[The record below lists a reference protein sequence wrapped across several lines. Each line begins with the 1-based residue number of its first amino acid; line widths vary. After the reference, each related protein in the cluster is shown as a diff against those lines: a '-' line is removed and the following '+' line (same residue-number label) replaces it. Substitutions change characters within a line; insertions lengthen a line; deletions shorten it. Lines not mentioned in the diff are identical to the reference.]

1 MQQSFWQRVRNKTG
15 LAISAGL
22 VVLTT
27 IAGAEQYRQEI
38 RGEQDPQQ
46 SRQNASHTAGQVS
59 ALENEVKKAQK
70 RAQLVEKIA
79 DLAEKKLGALEA
91 VVAKKEDQ
99 LEAELKEALRKAQ
112 SAKREVEFAKDER
125 SALETE
131 LKNSLGRA
139 QLTEKDGQLNDPD
152 ADRKPEP
159 RSSEQVFN
167 GESST
172 SATVLRPAT
181 NADPGLSFI
190 SLQENGFPLMQS
202 PDGTQTPAPAL
213 NAETNRPDTQAT
225 APLESST
232 HRQHFA
238 RVTPPMIH
246 NARQKSFVRPK
257 FANTK
262 TRLVALWHQSLARN
276 QRPNA
281 PRILSNSASR
291 DNR

>member
-27 IAGAEQYRQEI
+27 IAGAEQCRQEI

-46 SRQNASHTAGQVS
+46 SRQNASHSAGQVS

-99 LEAELKEALRKAQ
+99 LEAELKEALGQAQ

-159 RSSEQVFN
+159 R
-167 GESST
+167 
-172 SATVLRPAT
+172 
-181 NADPGLSFI
+181 
-190 SLQENGFPLMQS
+190 
-202 PDGTQTPAPAL
+202 
-213 NAETNRPDTQAT
+213 
-225 APLESST
+225 
-232 HRQHFA
+232 
-238 RVTPPMIH
+238 
-246 NARQKSFVRPK
+246 
-257 FANTK
+257 
-262 TRLVALWHQSLARN
+262 
-276 QRPNA
+276 
-281 PRILSNSASR
+281 
-291 DNR
+291 